1 MSGTQRNGK
10 GCPDEGVMRV
20 AFDQQVFLLQEYGGI
35 SRYVCSLATGLSKIP
50 HVDVSILAPLHYNGH
65 LDGLAGNLTL
75 GRRVPRLPKTARLVC
90 SVSAFLARHAMKQFR
105 PDIVHET
112 YYSAD
117 AFVPNGTRR
126 VLTVYD
132 MIYERFPSEF
142 SGGQLNA
149 AKKIAVSRADHVVC
163 ISNNTKRDLIDI
175 LGIDAD
181 RVSVVYLGYDEFASS
196 ELSPEESRLHA
207 DRLPF
212 LLYVGSRGGYKNF
225 VSLLQAFASS
235 SFLKNNFSI
244 VCFGGGAFQPE
255 ELALIQE
262 LKLTDAHVRH
272 LGGGD
277 NVLALLYQQAM
288 AFVCPSRYEGF
299 GIPLLE
305 AMSLRCPVICSNTSS
320 IPEVVGDAGEY
331 FDPDNIE
338 SMRGAIESVLESQ
351 TRRDE
356 LISKGSTRCAL
367 FSWTRCAEET
377 LSIYRSL
384 V

>member
-1 MSGTQRNGK
+1 
-10 GCPDEGVMRV
+10 MRV

-35 SRYVCSLATGLSKIP
+35 SRYVCSLASGLAKIP
-50 HVDVSILAPLHYNGH
+50 DVDVSILAPLHHNGH
-65 LDGLAGNLTL
+65 LEALRGDLTWSW
-75 GRRVPRLPKTARLVC
+75 RVPRFPRTARFVC
-90 SVSAFLARHAMKQFR
+90 SASAWLARQAMMRFR

-117 AFVPNGTRR
+117 AFAPRGARR
-126 VLTVYD
+126 VITVYD

-142 SGGQLNA
+142 SGGQLTD

-163 ISNNTKRDLIDI
+163 ISENTRRDLIDI
-175 LGIDAD
+175 LGIAAD
-181 RVSVVYLGYDEFASS
+181 RVSVVYLGYDTLPFPNLASGGLRVHGDTS
-196 ELSPEESRLHA
+196 
-207 DRLPF
+207 PF

-225 VSLLQAFASS
+225 RSLLRAFANSP
-235 SFLKNNFSI
+235 FLRNNFTV
-244 VCFGGGAFQPE
+244 VCFGGGEFVTE
-255 ELALIQE
+255 ELSLIRE
-262 LKLTDAHVRH
+262 LNLADTQVRH
-272 LGGGD
+272 LAGGD
-277 NVLALLYQQAM
+277 DVLARLYQQAA

-305 AMSLRCPVICSNTSS
+305 AMSLGCPVICSDTSS

-331 FDPDNIE
+331 FDPGDLE
-338 SMRGAIESVLESQ
+338 SMREAIESVLESK

-356 LISKGSTRCAL
+356 LVTKGHARCAL

-377 LSIYRSL
+377 HTIYRSL